1 MRQSRWTPSLVP
13 VDEPT
18 VYLVADD
25 FGKAGRAWREADL
38 ETADLETVIQD
49 LLAGEY
55 RRPIRVIAFNT
66 AERWSEDVSEDVA
79 GEIQRRCDLQLSDVP
94 SHLQEFVDRYAPQDL
109 RQFSLRLVYPWR
121 PGEKRKRLA

>member
-1 MRQSRWTPSLVP
+1 MRQSRWTPSLIP
-13 VDEPT
+13 ADEPT

-25 FGKAGRAWREADL
+25 FGKAGRAWREAAL
-38 ETADLETVIQD
+38 ETADLESVIQA

-94 SHLQEFVDRYAPQDL
+94 SHLQEFVDRYAAQDL
-109 RQFSLRLVYPWR
+109 RQFCLRLV
-121 PGEKRKRLA
+121 